1 VAKTKVTNFFRIRDA
16 IDGKKEIELEMANP
30 TLIPTIIA
38 RKRQR
43 NMKTF
48 TVVHWSMA
56 SPWTGYLKS
65 AHAAHGLGGEA
76 LAGQAFQRHATD
88 SCHVT

>member
-1 VAKTKVTNFFRIRDA
+1 MSCLRKSEQGQA
-16 IDGKKEIELEMANP
+16 P
-30 TLIPTIIA
+30 TSEPEPGIIPTIIA

-43 NMKTF
+43 NMKVF
-48 TVVHWSMA
+48 SVVYWSGA
-56 SPWTGYLKS
+56 SPRTGYSKS

-76 LAGQAFQRHATD
+76 LAGQAFQLQSTD